1 MTDPDRMPIADEQRF
16 FEAFMALM
24 QEHFDNPADA
34 IIQLPNTVAQVVLF
48 QAINR
53 LSAMEALI
61 AVQLA
66 FEETFSTAAEAL
78 EDGKA
83 SAISFDQLKR
93 EQA

>member
-48 QAINR
+48 QAKDR
-53 LSAMEALI
+53 ACATDALI

-83 SAISFDQLKR
+83 SAKSFDELK
-93 EQA
+93 EGQA